1 MQDFFDVPASYWERN
16 FNASITVAHPYTKK
30 SLFDGFS
37 LYNLENDPFELDNLV
52 DPSSGDPAAYEEI
65 IVEIMEYIQE
75 EKTKGHILPPI
86 PGDENGK
93 LYTRV
98 FQKMGPVYGYLN
110 LLDIFLRSILAEQQ
124 MRTTKQKE

>member
-1 MQDFFDVPASYWERN
+1 M
-16 FNASITVAHPYTKK
+16 AHPYTKK

-52 DPSSGDPAAYEEI
+52 DPSSGDPAAYQEI